1 MPIEFGVFDHIEAA
15 GDRPAEEIYEH
26 RIAFVKRAEAGGF
39 SAFHLAEHHGHRLS
53 IAPTAAVFL
62 AALARETTR
71 MKLIPTVVC
80 LPLHDPV
87 RLFEDLAMVDVLS
100 HGRLEIGV
108 GKGITPF
115 EHLQFGHDPEEGS
128 ERAADILTMLLR
140 AWETGIMSSE
150 GSRFYNFL
158 ELKLPWAL
166 KQKPYPPLW
175 TAGNIEAA
183 GSRGHN
189 FVAPFT
195 ITEPVRAHYDQLRA
209 ASRLE
214 PGHHNPHVAQPTVAQ
229 CQGVIIGATNEE
241 AEAAARRVWTG
252 YAQQLLQAHGKV
264 PPHLQTAMPDSP
276 DTKLAASQLLRD
288 PVDAGM
294 VVCGSV
300 ERVRDYYLDRARA
313 GFANHFIAM
322 LPFGTMTDEET
333 ERTINGFIDVIIP
346 AVRELERQQDGALTG
361 SARA

>member
-1 MPIEFGVFDHIEAA
+1 MSIEFGIFDHIEAS
-15 GDRPAEEIYEH
+15 GDRPAEELYEH
-26 RIAFVKRAEAGGF
+26 RIAFLKRAEAGGF

-62 AALARETTR
+62 AALSRETTR

-115 EHLQFGHDPEEGS
+115 EHLQFGHEPEEAS
-128 ERAADILTMLLR
+128 ARAADILTLLVR

-150 GSRFYNFL
+150 GSAFYDFV

-166 KQKPYPPLW
+166 KQKPHPPLW
-175 TAGNIEAA
+175 TAGNVEAA
-183 GSRGHN
+183 GSRGHH
-189 FVAPFT
+189 FIAPFT
-195 ITEPVRAHYDQLRA
+195 ITETVRSRYDQLRA

-214 PGHHNPHVAQPTVAQ
+214 PGHHNSHIAEPTVAQ

-241 AEAAARRVWTG
+241 AEAAARRVWPL
-252 YAQQLLQAHGKV
+252 YAQQLLQAHGRV
-264 PPHLQTAMPDSP
+264 PPHLQTGIP
-276 DTKLAASQLLRD
+276 DTADTHLAASQLLRD
-288 PVDAGM
+288 PVDAGL
-294 VVCGSV
+294 VVCGDV
-300 ERVRDYYLDRARA
+300 ERVRDYYLDRAKA

-322 LPFGTMTDEET
+322 LPFGTMTTEET
-333 ERTINGFIDVIIP
+333 ERTVNGFIDVIIP
-346 AVRELERQQDGALTG
+346 AVRELERESAAVLTG
-361 SARA
+361 SVSK